1 MSRLG
6 KMPIDLPSGVE
17 VKVDGKNI
25 HVKGPKGTLS
35 YPLTEGITIKVAEGQ
50 ALVEKNEKIELPK
63 PTHGLYR
70 ALLNTMIEGVSKGFE
85 IKLSMVGVGYRA
97 AIQGSN
103 AHFGK
108 YSIAYPVQRMTF
120 HFRHIITAR
129 DTGIGQA
136 GIGSNCS
143 S

>member
-6 KMPIDLPSGVE
+6 KMPIDIPSGVE

-25 HVKGPKGTLS
+25 HVKGPKGTLN

-97 AIQGSN
+97 FSVRSVC
-103 AHFGK
+103 FF
-108 YSIAYPVQRMTF
+108 SPFM
-120 HFRHIITAR
+120 
-129 DTGIGQA
+129 
-136 GIGSNCS
+136 
-143 S
+143 